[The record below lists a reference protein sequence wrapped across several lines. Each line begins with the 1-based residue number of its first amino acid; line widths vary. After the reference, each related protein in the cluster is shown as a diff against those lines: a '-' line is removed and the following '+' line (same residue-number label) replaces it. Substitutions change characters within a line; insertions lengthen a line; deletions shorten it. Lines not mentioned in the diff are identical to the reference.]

1 MRVEPFGHLAV
12 LLLVEFALQEV
23 AVAANPGERL
33 CPAVR
38 AARHE
43 LCRHLQTVSHGL
55 YHVGDRLDRVPHL
68 VGATVGALKE
78 AVVALDLC
86 HFLPGIELHKL
97 RVLVGGEHEEI
108 LLGENGVEVPVGL
121 AQRGVER
128 GVEEG
133 GEVSPARLG
142 GGPAVE
148 RPLESALETVAL
160 GEFAEMPAIGC
171 VVLVIE
177 VAAARRGEPRGP
189 AHQHAI
195 GFLDHAGEVPDLLV
209 VGLGLAVTQLIGRAA
224 VSISRLVGKRSV
236 GELDDEL
243 LVRSHPLPSFSYYE
257 QVTMSSIGVD
267 LREGNEQSRDAVDKR
282 AAAGHC

>member
-1 MRVEPFGHLAV
+1 MRAQNGSSDKRGRHAAHTQLEEEDPLPCVRVEPVGHLAV

-33 CPAVR
+33 CSAVR

-43 LCRHLQTVSHGL
+43 LCRNLQTVSHGL

-148 RPLESALETVAL
+148 RPSKA
-160 GEFAEMPAIGC
+160 
-171 VVLVIE
+171 
-177 VAAARRGEPRGP
+177 
-189 AHQHAI
+189 
-195 GFLDHAGEVPDLLV
+195 
-209 VGLGLAVTQLIGRAA
+209 
-224 VSISRLVGKRSV
+224 
-236 GELDDEL
+236 
-243 LVRSHPLPSFSYYE
+243 PLKP
-257 QVTMSSIGVD
+257 
-267 LREGNEQSRDAVDKR
+267 
-282 AAAGHC
+282 